1 MEIFSLLY
9 LIFLPI
15 VAALLIVC
23 PKFPNNQIIIRRFA
37 KTFAGLH
44 LIYSLLFLLKFNPTS
59 YTPSFES
66 ELTVFKQSWMQT
78 LGIKANFAV
87 DGISLLFVIL
97 VSFITLLV
105 LFASRNKI
113 AYSHKLYYALI
124 FTAQTSILG
133 SLCAQ
138 DMFVF
143 FLFLELS
150 LIPLYFLIS
159 HWSLNEDEKMA
170 RKFLGFNILGG
181 FFILAPMLILY
192 FYNFAIT
199 DTLSASIETL
209 NFDNFSY
216 PDWFKLSVFFAFMTG
231 FLIRMGVFPFHNWLI
246 ECLETAKTPVSMFL
260 VSAFSLS
267 GLYGILKFNM
277 SAFPETYADFN
288 HCILLLALLG
298 FVYLALILTT
308 QKHLK
313 KIFAYWSVL
322 QYTIALIGLSCLNS
336 VAYIGS
342 IMYILSCCV
351 SCCGL
356 FMLAQVLQRREKSY
370 FIPFSNALVEKMP
383 KFKAFSYIIFFA
395 SILTPFLFNSNALY
409 LLISGA
415 SISDLDLSLFTKIII
430 VLALLLMF
438 IVFVYLISVFHQMC
452 FSHSKK
458 VNAKV
463 KDITLSEMTFLS
475 FVAGAIL
482 LFGIFPATLVDIINS
497 CSHFIINIFRI

>member
-9 LIFLPI
+9 LIFLPL

-37 KTFAGLH
+37 KTFAGFH
-44 LIYSLLFLLKFNPTS
+44 MIYALLFLLKFNPTS
-59 YTPSFES
+59 YTPSFAS
-66 ELTVFKQSWMQT
+66 ELTIFKQSWMQT

-87 DGISLLFVIL
+87 DGIALLFVIL
-97 VSFITLLV
+97 VSFVTLLV

-113 AYSHKLYYALI
+113 TYSHKLYYALV
-124 FTAQTSILG
+124 FTAQTAILG
-133 SLCAQ
+133 TLCAQ

-159 HWSLNEDEKMA
+159 HWSVNEDEKMA

-209 NFDNFSY
+209 NFDDFAY

-246 ECLETAKTPVSMFL
+246 ECIETAKTPVSMFL

-288 HCILLLALLG
+288 GYILLLALFG
-298 FVYLALILTT
+298 FVYLAFILTT

-313 KIFAYWSVL
+313 KIFAYWSML
-322 QYTIALIGLSCLNS
+322 QYALALIGLSCLNS

-342 IMYILSCCV
+342 IMYVMACCI

-356 FMLAQVLQRREKSY
+356 FMLAQVLQRREKTY
-370 FIPFSNALVEKMP
+370 LLPFSNSLADKMP
-383 KFKAFSYIIFFA
+383 KFKFFAYIIFFA
-395 SILTPFLFNSNALY
+395 SILTPFLFNSNSLY
-409 LLISGA
+409 LLILGG
-415 SISDLDLSLFTKIII
+415 SISDLEISLLTQIFI
-430 VLALLLMF
+430 ALVFFMMF
-438 IVFVYLISVFHQMC
+438 IVLVYMISIFHQMC
-452 FSHSKK
+452 FSHSEQINNK
-458 VNAKV
+458 VR
-463 KDITLSEMTFLS
+463 DITLSEMTFLS
-475 FVAGAIL
+475 FVTGTII
-482 LFGIFPATLVDIINS
+482 LFGIFPSSLIDIINS

>member
-9 LIFLPI
+9 LIFLPLL
-15 VAALLIVC
+15 AALLIVC

-37 KTFAGLH
+37 KSFSGVH
-44 LIYSLLFLLKFNPTS
+44 LLYALLFLLQFNPTS
-59 YTPSFES
+59 YTPSFLS
-66 ELTVFKQSWMQT
+66 ELTIFKQSWMQT

-97 VSFITLLV
+97 VSFVTLLV

-113 AYSHKLYYALI
+113 AYSHKLYYSLV

-133 SLCAQ
+133 ALCAQ

-143 FLFLELS
+143 FLFIELS
-150 LIPLYFLIS
+150 LIPFYFLIS
-159 HWSLNEDEKMA
+159 HWSIIEDEKMA

-216 PDWFKLSVFFAFMTG
+216 PDWFKLSVFSAFMVG

-246 ECLETAKTPVSMFL
+246 ECIETAKTPISMFL
-260 VSAFSLS
+260 ISAFSLS

-277 SAFPETYADFN
+277 SAFPDTYADFN
-288 HCILLLALLG
+288 GAILILALCG
-298 FVYLALILTT
+298 FIYLSLILTT

-313 KIFAYWSVL
+313 KIFAYWGVL
-322 QYTIALIGLSCLNS
+322 QYIIALIGLSCLNS
-336 VAYIGS
+336 VAYVGS
-342 IMYILSCCV
+342 IMHIMASLLSV
-351 SCCGL
+351 CGL
-356 FMLAQVLQRREKSY
+356 FMLAQILQRREKTYILPLSQN
-370 FIPFSNALVEKMP
+370 ILDKMP
-383 KFKAFSYIIFFA
+383 KFKPFAYIIFFA
-395 SILTPFLFNSNALY
+395 SILVPFLFNSTSLY
-409 LLISGA
+409 LLICGG
-415 SISDLDLSLFTKIII
+415 SISDLELSMTTKFILAFT
-430 VLALLLMF
+430 LLMMF
-438 IVFVYLISVFHQMC
+438 IVVVYMISVFHQMC
-452 FSHSKK
+452 FSHSKEI
-458 VNAKV
+458 NNRI

-475 FVAGAIL
+475 FVTGTIL
-482 LFGIFPATLVDIINS
+482 FFGIFPTGLVDIINS